1 MTTFREVASNRSSVL
16 ELTNGSR
23 VAVIGGGPAGSFFS
37 YFLLEIA
44 RRIDLEIQL
53 DIYEYKDFSSIGPKG
68 CNHCGGIISESL
80 VQLLATEG
88 INLPSFVVRRSLD
101 SYVLHTDV
109 GTVWIGTPDS
119 EKKIAAV
126 YRGGGPLRSLEGWES
141 FDGHILEL
149 ARTKGANVIQS
160 KVERLS
166 IDDEGRPR
174 VEARGL
180 PAAVYDLVVGAVGI
194 NSATVELFEALKI
207 GYDIPKT
214 TKTYICEIQ
223 LSEEIIKQYIGS
235 AVHVFLVSIPRLE
248 FAALIPKGTY
258 ATLCLMGEEIDKA
271 TVKEFLNNLEVRS
284 CFPPGWSPV
293 DAACL
298 CLPKIN
304 IGAVGNPFGDRFAL
318 IGDCGVTRLFK
329 DGIGAAYRTAK
340 ACAVTAIFSGIS
352 AKDFQ
357 KHYLDVCKALAFDNQ
372 LGRIVFSVVTIAR
385 KLRFLRKGILR
396 MVQKEQ
402 DGNGNS
408 KEMST
413 VLWDTF
419 TGSASYRDIFTRAL
433 RPSFLWHL
441 TGATLES
448 MLSPHYKGD
457 VHD

>member
-1 MTTFREVASNRSSVL
+1 M

-88 INLPSFVVRRSLD
+88 INLPSSVVRRSLG

-109 GTVWIGTPDS
+109 GTVRICTPDC
-119 EKKIAAV
+119 EKRIAAV
-126 YRGGGPLRSLEGWES
+126 YRGGGPLSSLNGWES

-149 ARTKGANVIQS
+149 AREKGANVIQS

-166 IDDEGRPR
+166 IDDDGRPR
-174 VEARGL
+174 VEARAL
-180 PAAVYDLVVGAVGI
+180 PARVYDLVVGAVGI

-207 GYDIPKT
+207 GYDIPKS
-214 TKTYICEIQ
+214 TKTYICEIE
-223 LSEEIIKQYIGS
+223 LDEEIIKQYIGS
-235 AVHVFLVSIPRLE
+235 AVHVFLASTPRLE

-258 ATLCLMGEEIDKA
+258 ATLCLLGEDIDKN
-271 TVKEFLNNLEVRS
+271 TINEFLNSPEVRR
-284 CFPPGWSPV
+284 CFPPEWSPV

-340 ACAVTAIFSGIS
+340 ACAVTSIFSGIS

-357 KHYLDVCKALAFDNQ
+357 KHYLEVCEALAFDNR
-372 LGRIVFSVVTIAR
+372 LGRIVFSIVTIAR
-385 KLRFLRKGILR
+385 KLRFFRKGMLR

-402 DGNGNS
+402 DRIGNS

-419 TGSASYRDIFTRAL
+419 TGSASYWDIFTRAL
-433 RPSFLWHL
+433 RPAFLWHL

-448 MLSPHYKGD
+448 MFFPRYERD